1 MTDIVV
7 HTFKD
12 QQVRTILGSDGEPR
26 FVLADLCK
34 VLDINNASD
43 VARRLSDSMKGVD
56 LIDTPGG
63 RQKMTVVTEAGM
75 YSVVLRSDKPEAVS
89 FQEWVTGDVLP
100 SIRRTGQY
108 SLQPKLKGP
117 ELMAYALIEAQKTI
131 EAATARAEAAEAQIE
146 ADKPHTTLGKAITA
160 GDGDLLVRDVAR
172 VLASHGVNIGEKRLY
187 QWLRDH
193 EWVTKGSGRCGNQ
206 PTQRRIEQGLV
217 RPQVRPIRLPGDR
230 LIESVTTLI
239 TGKGQE
245 DLINGFLNGSYSI

>member
-100 SIRRTGQY
+100 SIRRTG
-108 SLQPKLKGP
+108 
-117 ELMAYALIEAQKTI
+117 
-131 EAATARAEAAEAQIE
+131 
-146 ADKPHTTLGKAITA
+146 
-160 GDGDLLVRDVAR
+160 
-172 VLASHGVNIGEKRLY
+172 
-187 QWLRDH
+187 
-193 EWVTKGSGRCGNQ
+193 
-206 PTQRRIEQGLV
+206 
-217 RPQVRPIRLPGDR
+217 DR

-239 TGKGQE
+239 TGKDQE